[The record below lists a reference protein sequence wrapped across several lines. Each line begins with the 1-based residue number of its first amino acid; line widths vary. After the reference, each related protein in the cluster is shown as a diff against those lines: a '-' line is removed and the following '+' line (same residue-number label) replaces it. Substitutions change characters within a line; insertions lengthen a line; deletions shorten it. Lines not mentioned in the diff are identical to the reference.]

1 VQPLSATHFDS
12 LLRSLA
18 ESPTRRGISRTLAGF
33 ALGGAVGRLSL
44 AESEAKKRKRK
55 KKKCKGGKKKCGK
68 GCCGAGNACVGGI
81 CFCLESDPPAD
92 AKCRDVADI
101 LIEIIAEETGVDPG
115 EIGANPDDPLEE
127 HVTIEEDIRQIIDE
141 AIEKKFGVAEEVP
154 YYTEGITAAAAII
167 REEIAQ
173 KG

>member
-1 VQPLSATHFDS
+1 LDATHFDS
-12 LLRSLA
+12 LLRALA
-18 ESPTRRGISRTLAGF
+18 KSPTRRCVGRTLAGLI
-33 ALGGAVGRLSL
+33 LGGALGRLSL

-68 GCCGAGNACVGGI
+68 GCCGSANACVGGI
-81 CFCLESDPPAD
+81 CFCLESDPPAN
-92 AKCRDVADI
+92 AKCRDVAEI
-101 LIEIIAEETGVDPG
+101 LIEIIAEETGVAPG

-127 HVTIEEDIRQIIDE
+127 HVPIEEDIRQIIDE

-154 YYTEGITAAAAII
+154 YYTEGITAAADII